1 MELLLT
7 SVAKIILNVKNQA
20 GGLISIFQ
28 NLLETYNNQISVIP
42 NKNRPLEQLNR
53 LRVENQ
59 HILYDQMIF
68 EKGV

>member
-59 HILYDQMIF
+59 HILCDQMIF

>member
-1 MELLLT
+1 MELQLT
-7 SVAKIILNVKNQA
+7 SVAKIILNVKTV

-59 HILYDQMIF
+59 PILYDQMIF
-68 EKGV
+68 

>member
-1 MELLLT
+1 MELQLT

-59 HILYDQMIF
+59 PILYDQMIF